1 MQEITVNGN
10 GLRDWNV
17 VFVEP
22 KITLPDGKEILL

>member
-10 GLRDWNV
+10 GLRDCNV

-22 KITLPDGKEILL
+22 KIKLPDGKEILL